1 MSYYFRAE
9 NMSVGYRKNPVAQNV
24 EFELE
29 KGEILTLIGPNGAGK
44 STILKSI
51 ARQLERFGGTV
62 YLDEKNMD
70 TISDAQLSQNMA
82 VLMTQR
88 LHAEKMTCAAA
99 KALAS
104 KVIASK
110 GFEPVTQE
118 TFEAAK
124 KEIYAKQC
132 KKTIDM
138 RVCR

>member
-1 MSYYFRAE
+1 
-9 NMSVGYRKNPVAQNV
+9 
-24 EFELE
+24 
-29 KGEILTLIGPNGAGK
+29 
-44 STILKSI
+44 
-51 ARQLERFGGTV
+51 
-62 YLDEKNMD
+62 MD